1 MDAAS
6 RIWGFESWDS
16 QKYKIIKFKGIG
28 YILNLPNFFWGG
40 LAVPDS
46 ETHRHLIMPNIK

>member
-28 YILNLPNFFWGG
+28 YILNLPKFGG
-40 LAVPDS
+40 GDWLC
-46 ETHRHLIMPNIK
+46 LIRKPIDI